1 MADTDASSTP
11 KSESLAARK
20 ARNGVLVQ
28 NGDLMAMRKL
38 APRRQATGISRKA
51 GGKR

>member
-1 MADTDASSTP
+1 MAAADMSAKP

-20 ARNGVLVQ
+20 ARSGILVQ
-28 NGDLMAMRKL
+28 NGDMAAMRKL

-51 GGKR
+51 SGGR